1 MMFTLLLLC
10 GYTLAINY
18 CDYDATGRFYAGTN
32 ECPQTNGVNYEYR
45 KMTITDVPYETIILE
60 DVDLNIFFGTNDTS
74 FTPKN
79 VIIKKSKTFSN
90 MKYSF
95 VNGISTITLDGI
107 FEHNT
112 INSYDIQD
120 ITFHI
125 LDFKATFVNKDDSKY
140 IKVIKNGPTNQ
151 LNTITFKGLFN
162 VNPITFTVNAC
173 DYVMTGNDI
182 TLEDQS
188 HVYKLECDNQIKY
201 FYCEGVS
208 HVEPQC
214 LDNQEKVLIDI
225 SVNDVFTIYGSSIQT
240 IVSNSNAST
249 IKINSANDKS
259 ENVLISLQPHSYNLR
274 VINKESTVYAS
285 KIIDGTVQF
294 SQSTTW
300 KITTDALIDS
310 ILVDEKDLI
319 VVGMNGKKINN
330 NNGVYSVGIN
340 GQCEAAQIGKEFKCI
355 SDESLSDNSSENSET
370 SLSNDSSSI
379 SESSENVDSE
389 SHFSDNSS
397 ESGDNESSLSNDSFS
412 SYEPESS
419 ETSSSHGSTETS
431 SETSKTQSSESNS
444 MTNNSDDSNNNTDN
458 DGLSGGAIFAIVLA
472 LLIVLII
479 IIIIIG
485 VLVYFFI
492 FKPKKQSTYTGI

>member
-1 MMFTLLLLC
+1 MMFILLLLC

-32 ECPQTNGVNYEYR
+32 ECPQANGISYDYR
-45 KMTITDVPYETIILE
+45 KMTITNVPYETIILE
-60 DVDLNIFFGTNDTS
+60 DVDLNIFFGTNETL

-95 VNGISTITLDGI
+95 VNGLSTITLDGV

-125 LDFKATFVNKDDSKY
+125 LDFKATFVNNGDSKY
-140 IKVIKNGPTNQ
+140 IKVIKNNPTSQ
-151 LNTITFKGLFN
+151 LNTITFNGLFN

-173 DYVMTGNDI
+173 DYVMNGNNI
-182 TLEDQS
+182 TIEDQS
-188 HVYKLECDNQIKY
+188 DVYKLECNNQIKY
-201 FYCEGVS
+201 FYCGGVS
-208 HVEPQC
+208 NVEPHC
-214 LDNQEKVLIDI
+214 IDNQEKIFIDI
-225 SVNDVFTIYGSSIQT
+225 SINDVFTLYGSSVPT

-259 ENVLISLQPHSYNLR
+259 ENVLISLQSHSYNLR
-274 VINKESTVYAS
+274 IVNKESIVYAS
-285 KIIDGTVQF
+285 KIIEGIVHF
-294 SQSTTW
+294 SQNNTW
-300 KITTDALIDS
+300 KITTDALIES
-310 ILVDEKDLI
+310 IIVDEKDLI

-330 NNGVYSVGIN
+330 NNGVYSVGVD
-340 GQCEAAQIGKEFKCI
+340 GQCETAKIGKEFKCI
-355 SDESLSDNSSENSET
+355 SDESLSDNSSEHDDSEN
-370 SLSNDSSSI
+370 SLSSDSSSI
-379 SESSENVDSE
+379 S
-389 SHFSDNSS
+389 
-397 ESGDNESSLSNDSFS
+397 
-412 SYEPESS
+412 ESS

-431 SETSKTQSSESNS
+431 SETSETQNSESNS
-444 MTNNSDDSNNNTDN
+444 MTNDSDDSNNNADN
-458 DGLSGGAIFAIVLA
+458 DNGLSGGAIFAIVLG

-479 IIIIIG
+479 IIIVIA
-485 VLVYFFI
+485 VLVYFFV